1 MQELLNGKRTLPLVW
16 CIALELGRPRK
27 TMACPTAKKNPSAAT
42 NKRRIGKRQQLL
54 MAAPASTL
62 FIIATLLSPVSCSRG
77 QV

>member
-1 MQELLNGKRTLPLVW
+1 
-16 CIALELGRPRK
+16 
-27 TMACPTAKKNPSAAT
+27 MACPTAKFAATKNPSAAT